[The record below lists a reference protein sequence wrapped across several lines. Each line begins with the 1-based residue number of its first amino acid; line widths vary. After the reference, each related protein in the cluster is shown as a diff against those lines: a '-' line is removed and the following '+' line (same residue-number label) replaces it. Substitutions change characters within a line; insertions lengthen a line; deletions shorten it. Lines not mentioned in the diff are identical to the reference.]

1 MYRIKQCD
9 ARAGLFVFVF
19 IPAIFVFVALLKL
32 PRTSQHVPDETHL
45 SLKNAWLQ
53 QFPFSISVM
62 LHSHYIG
69 KNDFPLMGTVLNP
82 L

>member
-53 QFPFSISVM
+53 PVSFLDFSDV
-62 LHSHYIG
+62 
-69 KNDFPLMGTVLNP
+69 T
-82 L
+82 